1 MFNRMSIGG
10 CWGYWSGPLMVYL
23 VNVLIQ
29 KAVVKEAVPVVE
41 PDVVADDADKDIT
54 ECGV

>member
-10 CWGYWSGPLMVYL
+10 CWRYGSGSLMVYL
-23 VNVLIQ
+23 VNVLVQ
-29 KAVVKEAVPVVE
+29 EAVVEKTVPVVQ